1 MADDLNDLIFKEDVL
16 SLDNIIEVEIK
27 KSIKIKICVENTH
40 IFVLALNSSKN
51 KLISIDYKEKSIPMA
66 GCVYD
71 AKFGKYYV
79 ECVEYLD
86 LGTIPVSF
94 SIKIDKISR
103 WESKIPITEPVIKT
117 YLSEQQVANLEAY
130 KIRNKG
136 CRFEFMQL
144 VSCY

>member
-1 MADDLNDLIFKEDVL
+1 MVDDLNDLIFKEETP
-16 SLDNIIEVEIK
+16 SLDEIVESEIK
-27 KSIKIKICVENTH
+27 KSINIKTCVESTH
-40 IFVLALNSSKN
+40 VFVLALNNSKN
-51 KLISIDYKEKSIPMA
+51 KLISIDYKEKSVPMT
-66 GCVYD
+66 GCTYD
-71 AKFGKYYV
+71 AKFGKFYV

-94 SIKIDKISR
+94 SIKIDRISR
-103 WESKIPITEPVIKT
+103 WECKIPLTESVINN
-117 YLSEQQVANLEAY
+117 YLSEQQIASLEAY

>member
-1 MADDLNDLIFKEDVL
+1 MADDLNDLIFKEDVP
-16 SLDNIIEVEIK
+16 SLDSVIEAEIK
-27 KSIKIKICVENTH
+27 NSIKLKICVENTH

-51 KLISIDYKEKSIPMA
+51 KLVSIDYKEKSTPMT
-66 GCVYD
+66 GCTYD
-71 AKFGKYYV
+71 TKFGKYYV

-86 LGTIPVSF
+86 LGVIPVSF